1 MKITKKQLRE
11 LVEAACGSV
20 SLEKDDGNVYGHGGT
35 ARMAKSQ
42 LFQIATDAAE
52 LHDMLDE
59 KDELPEWAQS
69 KIAVMADSIDAVF
82 DHLEYKYRSQLGGEE
97 IDMDDFVSV
106 QVAEGS
112 LNEFGTRQSSGTYSS
127 YSSRGGDR
135 SRGGRGAR
143 GSGYGS
149 NITVP
154 EIERMLPA
162 SVLRNVP
169 GTSSILQRRAIE
181 AGMSKQDLAAKIK
194 AARIKEGEH
203 PRRFFGR
210 LGLKY

>member
-1 MKITKKQLRE
+1 MKITKRQLRQIINE
-11 LVEAACGSV
+11 TCGV

-59 KDELPEWAQS
+59 KDELPEWVQS
-69 KIAVMADSIDAVF
+69 KIAVMADSMDAVI

-97 IDMDDFVSV
+97 IDMDDFVGV
-106 QVAEGS
+106 QIVEGK

-127 YSSRGGDR
+127 YSSRGGAR
-135 SRGGRGAR
+135 SAGGRGYR

-149 NITVP
+149 GVTVTD
-154 EIERMLPA
+154 IERMLPA
-162 SVLRNVP
+162 GVLRNTP
-169 GTSSILQRRAIE
+169 GVSSILQRRALE
-181 AGMSKQDLAAKIK
+181 AKMSKNDLAAKIK
-194 AARIKEGEH
+194 AAKIKDGEH
-203 PRRFFGR
+203 PRQFFKR
-210 LGLKY
+210 LGFKY